1 MTSVDTTWSIS
12 LGSADGPQRDRAT
25 ESSIRTSA
33 SSGHALIA
41 LTPLV
46 VIWTGMGFIAEV
58 TITFLLA
65 VWTIIIN
72 TTEGPGTPRA
82 RWLTT
87 QPWAKATEALGI
99 N

>member
-1 MTSVDTTWSIS
+1 
-12 LGSADGPQRDRAT
+12 
-25 ESSIRTSA
+25 
-33 SSGHALIA
+33 
-41 LTPLV
+41 V

>member
-1 MTSVDTTWSIS
+1 
-12 LGSADGPQRDRAT
+12 
-25 ESSIRTSA
+25 
-33 SSGHALIA
+33 
-41 LTPLV
+41 V

-82 RWLTT
+82 RWLST
-87 QPWAKATEALGI
+87 QPWDKATEALGI